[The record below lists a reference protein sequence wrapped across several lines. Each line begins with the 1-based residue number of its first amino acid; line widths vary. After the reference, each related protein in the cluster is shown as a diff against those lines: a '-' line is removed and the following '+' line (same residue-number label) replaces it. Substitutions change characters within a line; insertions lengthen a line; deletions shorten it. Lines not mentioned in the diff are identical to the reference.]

1 MAEGENRTN
10 KWKIGVTIAA
20 QFLLMFIIGLCHR
33 FWVIP
38 SFSSEENLT
47 TKAVIALM
55 APVLAFFATSLSQ
68 FLVLAWSA
76 PWLVDQK
83 RLYVLVY
90 FNQLLPLALFR
101 VMQADFDDWG
111 WFVGLSLIHNIII
124 FFSET
129 TYEQRKT
136 FWQNMMECLS
146 KVWPRLTDRP
156 QPFFEKSESK
166 RLQTDLHIQYSL
178 HQYTMIILSQIYITL
193 YRYSTFDISFHGEIS
208 RMVGRIA
215 GGLGIELLLNVLSMS
230 LQIHFCGYKIE
241 DVGYK
246 CKLRHGLASFV
257 LVMVTICYFSHVLY
271 NVLKIPMGGAL
282 ADYRVRNC
290 SLPFT
295 YE

>member
-1 MAEGENRTN
+1 
-10 KWKIGVTIAA
+10 
-20 QFLLMFIIGLCHR
+20 MFIIGLCHR

-38 SFSSEENLT
+38 SFSSEENLA

-55 APVLAFFATSLSQ
+55 APVLAFFATSISQ

-76 PWLVDQK
+76 PWLVDQN
-83 RLYVLVY
+83 RMYVLVY

-111 WFVGLSLIHNIII
+111 WFVGLSFIHNIII

-136 FWQNMMECLS
+136 FWKNMMECLS
-146 KVWPRLTDRP
+146 KAWPRLNDRP
-156 QPFFEKSESK
+156 QPLFEKSESK
-166 RLQTDLHIQYSL
+166 TLQTDLHIQHSL
-178 HQYTMIILSQIYITL
+178 YHHTMIILSQIYITL
-193 YRYSTFDISFHGEIS
+193 YRYSTFDIPFQDEIS
-208 RMVGRIA
+208 RVVGRIA
-215 GGLGIELLLNVLSMS
+215 VGLGIELCLNTLSMS
-230 LQIHFCGYKIE
+230 LQIHFCRYKIE

-290 SLPFT
+290 SFPFT
-295 YE
+295 YK

>member
-1 MAEGENRTN
+1 
-10 KWKIGVTIAA
+10 
-20 QFLLMFIIGLCHR
+20 MFIIGLCHR

-47 TKAVIALM
+47 AKAGIALM

-76 PWLVDQK
+76 PWLVDQT
-83 RLYVLVY
+83 RTYVLVY

-111 WFVGLSLIHNIII
+111 WFVGLSLIHSIVI

-129 TYEQRKT
+129 TYERRKT
-136 FWQNMMECLS
+136 FWQITMECLS
-146 KVWPRLTDRP
+146 IVWPRLRDRP

-166 RLQTDLHIQYSL
+166 RLQTDLHIQHSL
-178 HQYTMIILSQIYITL
+178 YHYTMIILSQIYITQ
-193 YRYSTFDISFHGEIS
+193 YRYSTFDIPFQEEIS
-208 RMVGRIA
+208 RVVGRIA
-215 GGLGIELLLNVLSMS
+215 VGLGLELYLNIFLMS
-230 LQIHFCGYKIE
+230 LQIHFCGYKTE

-246 CKLRHGLASFV
+246 CKLRHGIASLV

-271 NVLKIPMGGAL
+271 NVLKIPMGGAA

-290 SLPFT
+290 SFPFT